1 MTKVDEG
8 PSILVKSR
16 PDYSPQDL
24 HQFAFRV
31 WLEGEQPL
39 DLLAYTSD
47 YYYMWTVGIKALL
60 QMDDAGVSSRDDH
73 HTGEQVDHETKDTG
87 NDHDETISTLKISSD
102 GLKKGLELM

>member
-1 MTKVDEG
+1 MSIKITKVEEG
-8 PSILVKSR
+8 PSIIVKSR

-31 WLEGEQPL
+31 WLEGDQPL

-47 YYYMWTVGIKALL
+47 YYYMWTVGIRALIDKVEEL
-60 QMDDAGVSSRDDH
+60 P
-73 HTGEQVDHETKDTG
+73 EETG
-87 NDHDETISTLKISSD
+87 NTTDTSHKASSV